1 MKFLTVAVLLLIPVF
16 SFSQTVQDRLSSA
29 LSSFQ
34 KDDQFKHALMS
45 LYVVNSKTGAVIFE
59 KDAQVGMAPASTQ
72 KVITSV
78 SAFELLGKDYRY
90 KTLVGYEGVI
100 LGNKIK
106 GDLIISGSGDPTL
119 GSWRWPSTSEKKVR
133 SGIVQSL
140 QQKNITYISGSL
152 LPDLR
157 NWETQSIPRGWTWE
171 DMGNYYGAGAW
182 PLNWHENQYELVL
195 QPGKSAGDAVKILK
209 IEPGFAGVTN
219 LNNELLTG
227 AAGSGDRSIIYLS
240 EYGTNGYVRGTVPA
254 GKETFT
260 IKGAMPV
267 PYISFL
273 KSMETAVMENGIK
286 IEGKSNNIENRLS
299 EMPKRNLTI
308 VPLLQIE
315 SPSLDSINYWFLR
328 ESVNLFGEA
337 FVKTIALKQKG
348 FAATDS
354 GLAIIRYFWSSRG
367 IDKSALNIIDGSG
380 LSPANRTTTNAL
392 VTIMQY
398 ARDKAW
404 YESFYNALPLMNG
417 IKMKSGYISG
427 VRSYTGYVKSKSG
440 AEYTFAFIVNNFD
453 GNPGSVREKMWK
465 VLDILK

>member
-59 KDAQVGMAPASTQ
+59 KDAQLGMAPASTQ

-119 GSWRWPSTSEKKVR
+119 GSWRWPSTSDKKVL